1 MTSAVRAVPAAP
13 PEEAA
18 AHFADR
24 LRFETDCADVH
35 ADLVA
40 GVPGIVIVDARRAAA
55 YAAGHVPGAHSLPHA
70 EIRAATVAALLGRES
85 GTEDPNRSPMF
96 VTYCWGPH
104 CNGATRAARALAGLG
119 YRVKEMIGG
128 VTGWRAEGY
137 PLTTPSVLSD
147 CRYRTNIQDS
157 PGIG

>member
-1 MTSAVRAVPAAP
+1 MPNSLVRAVPAASP
-13 PEEAA
+13 AEAA

-40 GVPGIVIVDARRAAA
+40 GGAGVVVVDARSREAF
-55 YAAGHVPGAHSLPHA
+55 AAGHVPGARSLPHA
-70 EIRAATVAALLGRES
+70 EITAATVGEMLGREPPA
-85 GTEDPNRSPMF
+85 EVVF

-119 YRVKEMIGG
+119 HPVKEMIGG
-128 VTGWRAEGY
+128 VVGWRAEGY
-137 PLTTPSVLSD
+137 SLATGCVASD
-147 CRYRTNIQDS
+147 CISRTKT
-157 PGIG
+157 